1 MNYVTSN
8 VNVILMSAIVLLV
21 IFGVAYYHY
30 QEIRFQEVSV
40 ENAQYEARIDQ
51 LETNLTAQEERL
63 RRIFGELQ
71 EQLQDSVQ
79 FETLYGEVTAERDSL
94 QSDIAELEQDFES
107 ERNRRIVAERDVQ
120 DGIRSIAELE
130 SERDDLRSSL
140 DQCLDDLDACE
151 AGTC

>member
-120 DGIRSIAELE
+120 DGIRSIAALE